1 MMKKYLPTIVVVGVV
16 LLFLWLRTRTENYE
30 KREVIKYIR
39 STNKLNP
46 FMVWGMF
53 KKLTTD
59 ENIQKK
65 SLRLAKENNAQ
76 ELIKLANAL
85 P

>member
-1 MMKKYLPTIVVVGVV
+1 MKKYLPTIVVVGVV

-30 KREVIKYIR
+30 KKQEVIKYIR

-65 SLRLAKENNAQ
+65 SLRLAKENNAR

>member
-1 MMKKYLPTIVVVGVV
+1 MKKYLPTIVVVGVV